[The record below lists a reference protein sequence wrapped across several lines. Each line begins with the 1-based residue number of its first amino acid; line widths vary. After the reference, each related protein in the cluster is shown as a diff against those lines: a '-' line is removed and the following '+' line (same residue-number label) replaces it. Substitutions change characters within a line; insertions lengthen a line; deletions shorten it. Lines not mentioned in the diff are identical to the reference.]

1 MERKGLFKEEEKMQA
16 IQGYKNNLLVPYVL
30 LNAQTPEKGNL
41 LEYYRGKKGIFV
53 RTTAN
58 NMEERFQRL
67 LQNPEMRNNFVMTNI
82 YIDIE
87 NSGREIEFKLKNTD
101 VDENSKSYRLAFLE
115 GLNSPNPEVK
125 SFFEDLGM
133 GSYLQ
138 YAGSYASGHVSTIV
152 PHEVYVSHT
161 TNAFNKLT
169 ELKDTDSAKFDA
181 YLSLVRFSTKMALET
196 AGPIK
201 GLSTFFVSN
210 YAEMAKTI
218 TGLSPEVLKLYKN
231 RENLTSGKVESLQQ
245 SPSTSVEVI
254 PLNESQR
261 FTRESAEKD
270 TEYMYLF
277 TDNAGRT
284 SGSGVIDPNSW
295 YAKKYGADKKYAS
308 KTQAVA
314 RGLKNVYPITT
325 MVDDKRTQ
333 WTDDQFNE
341 YKKIIDDEIETIK
354 QASKKYN
361 GIKFGA
367 EMPFGKGAISNM
379 KDSAPKIWNYLNT
392 KLAEIGIDNT
402 GDIPVSTQPSTSVN
416 LLVEAGV
423 KPTDMAGNA
432 AKDIQM
438 ASESTQFIGFQ
449 SGTATVSSTNKYKEA
464 WGDKANTGN
473 YTADDVVMVS
483 GSGLFRG
490 VTEAQIKETLTNK
503 YKPLLEQAIAAGASF
518 RVGNQYAK
526 GNLSDQ
532 LIAQYLKTKGYQ
544 EEKFNGYSKWTP
556 KVTETSQ
563 EIQKEVIENFEED
576 SDVTDTNVPNTPTQF
591 PPTKTD
597 DIQLTLKLDPDQKDD
612 DKGNLD
618 DLGFEEDTCE
628 IV

>member
-1 MERKGLFKEEEKMQA
+1 MA
-16 IQGYKNNLLVPYVL
+16 
-30 LNAQTPEKGNL
+30 
-41 LEYYRGKKGIFV
+41 
-53 RTTAN
+53 
-58 NMEERFQRL
+58 ERFQKL

-82 YIDIE
+82 YIDVE
-87 NSGREIEFKLKNTD
+87 NQGKEIEFKLKNTD
-101 VDENSKSYRLAFLE
+101 VDENSKSYRIAFLE
-115 GLNSPNPEVK
+115 GLNSPNAEVK

-138 YAGSYASGHVSTIV
+138 YAGSFASGHVSTIV
-152 PHEVYVSHT
+152 PHEVYVSYT

-169 ELKDTDSAKFDA
+169 ELKDTDSPKFEA

-201 GLSTFFVSN
+201 GSSTFFVDN
-210 YAEMAKTI
+210 YGEMAKTI
-218 TGLSPEVLKLYKN
+218 TGLSPEVLKVYKN
-231 RENLTSGKVESLQQ
+231 RENLTSGKVEPVQQ
-245 SPSTSVEVI
+245 STAV
-254 PLNESQR
+254 
-261 FTRESAEKD
+261 
-270 TEYMYLF
+270 
-277 TDNAGRT
+277 
-284 SGSGVIDPNSW
+284 NS
-295 YAKKYGADKKYAS
+295 
-308 KTQAVA
+308 
-314 RGLKNVYPITT
+314 
-325 MVDDKRTQ
+325 
-333 WTDDQFNE
+333 
-341 YKKIIDDEIETIK
+341 
-354 QASKKYN
+354 
-361 GIKFGA
+361 
-367 EMPFGKGAISNM
+367 
-379 KDSAPKIWNYLNT
+379 
-392 KLAEIGIDNT
+392 
-402 GDIPVSTQPSTSVN
+402 
-416 LLVEAGV
+416 LVEAGV

-464 WGDKANTGN
+464 WGNKANTGN
-473 YTADDVVMVS
+473 YTANDVVMVS

-490 VTEAQIKETLTNK
+490 VTEAQIKETLTNQ

-544 EEKFNGYSKWTP
+544 EEKFDGYSRWTP
-556 KVTETSQ
+556 EVTETSQ
-563 EIQKEVIENFEED
+563 QTQAEVIENFEED

-597 DIQLTLKLDPDQKDD
+597 AIQLTLKLDPDQKDD